1 MLVFLKALSLVLSDK
16 IISNIIIYAD
26 DTTLYFKDDLGFD
39 LWHLLE
45 LAWPD

>member
-1 MLVFLKALSLVLSDK
+1 MLMFLKALSLVLSDEV
-16 IISNIIIYAD
+16 ISNIVIYAD
-26 DTTLYFKDDLGFD
+26 DTTLYFKGDLGFD

>member
-26 DTTLYFKDDLGFD
+26 DTTLYFKGDLGFD